1 MLAQVVLSKY
11 TFNRPC
17 LSILAMKDG
26 PLEFFLIKNTDFR
39 EDVFLDDLARSFG
52 VHVTDST
59 DENGEQKYINN
70 PEEQNTLWGK
80 GGIGNDPLKQMKVNE
95 AADFFRRSLHWHF
108 CREIRP
114 SHP

>member
-1 MLAQVVLSKY
+1 
-11 TFNRPC
+11 
-17 LSILAMKDG
+17 MKDG

-95 AADFFRRSLHWHF
+95 AADFFRRRLLHCTRNIWTMKMGYQWVKYF
-108 CREIRP
+108 T
-114 SHP
+114 